1 MKIFVLFFIIILISI
16 AFSFVIDFM
25 MAIKL
30 SIAMQNL
37 KKPFLVMTYP
47 KYLIGFA
54 FLLTFVL
61 PPIYIYLKKRKYT
74 RKA

>member
-30 SIAMQNL
+30 LIAMQNL

-47 KYLIGFA
+47 NI
-54 FLLTFVL
+54 LLGL
-61 PPIYIYLKKRKYT
+61 PFC
-74 RKA
+74 